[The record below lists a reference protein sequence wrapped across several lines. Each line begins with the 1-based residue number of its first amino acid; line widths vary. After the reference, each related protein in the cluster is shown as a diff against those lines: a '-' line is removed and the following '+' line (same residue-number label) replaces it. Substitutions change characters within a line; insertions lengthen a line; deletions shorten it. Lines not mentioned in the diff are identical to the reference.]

1 MSAEGTHTVTAK
13 RVGGAEE
20 EVTLTFSALRL
31 FSHGV
36 YSNVYTGTIHDGGE
50 ERTIAIKKCWGSEE
64 DMKEIRILERLNR
77 FAPKNIVN
85 LLYIFSKTHG
95 DRVSSAALSPFIP
108 LHLDVLLADVWS
120 AGCVLA
126 EMLRGRTFLA
136 GSSTENQLEKIVDC
150 FGLPTAD
157 QLRAMHARR
166 ARLLE
171 KPPVVRAAENFE
183 ARGRNALP
191 RLLPDAPL
199 VALALVEKICS
210 YTPSAR
216 LHGPKLLGHPFF
228 DEIFDSNAQRNGRP
242 LDLLTRS
249 DLARAV
255 AGDVSRETLESHTG
269 PGSAEPN
276 R

>member
-95 DRVSSAALSPFIP
+95 DRTCYSLVMNSPSVHP
-108 LHLDVLLADVWS
+108 PAADVWS

-136 GSSTENQLEKIVDC
+136 GSSTDNQLEKIVDC

-228 DEIFDSNAQRNGRP
+228 DEIFDSNSQRNGRP

>member
-95 DRVSSAALSPFIP
+95 DRTCYSLVMKFVPNSLAHPSAHP
-108 LHLDVLLADVWS
+108 LAADVWS

-136 GSSTENQLEKIVDC
+136 GSSTDNQLEKIVDC

-171 KPPVVRAAENFE
+171 KPPV
-183 ARGRNALP
+183 
-191 RLLPDAPL
+191 
-199 VALALVEKICS
+199 KICS

>member
-95 DRVSSAALSPFIP
+95 DRVSSPFCNRSSLSSCPTRW
-108 LHLDVLLADVWS
+108 HVWS

-136 GSSTENQLEKIVDC
+136 GSSTDNQLEKIVDC

-228 DEIFDSNAQRNGRP
+228 DEIFDSNSQRNGRP